1 VIQYAGGNGSTK
13 EKAVIIKGAN
23 SELEGVDAA
32 FNYIERKFGYFEI
45 ESTTL
50 IDEVDKK
57 FDLMNITS
65 VSGNKEKVWFDVTSY
80 YGKDHFPDKF

>member
-32 FNYIERKFGYFEI
+32 FNYIERKFGYFEL

-50 IDEVDKK
+50 IDEGDKK
-57 FDLMNITS
+57 FDQMNIIS
-65 VSGNKEKVWFDVTSY
+65 FSGRKEIVWFDITAY
-80 YGKDHFPDKF
+80 YGKDHFPDKL

>member
-1 VIQYAGGNGSTK
+1 MIQYAGGNGSTK

-32 FNYIERKFGYFEI
+32 FNYVERKFGYFEL

-50 IDEVDKK
+50 IDEGDKK
-57 FDLMNITS
+57 FDQMNIIS
-65 VSGNKEKVWFDVTSY
+65 FSGRKEKVWFDVTGY
-80 YGKDHFPDKF
+80 FGKDHFPDKL